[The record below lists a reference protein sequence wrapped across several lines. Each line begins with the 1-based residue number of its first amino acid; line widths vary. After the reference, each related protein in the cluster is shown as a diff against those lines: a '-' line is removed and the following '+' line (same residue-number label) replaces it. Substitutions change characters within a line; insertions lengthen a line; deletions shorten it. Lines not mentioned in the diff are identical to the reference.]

1 MSCTAIYGAMEG
13 LYGRMAIQFAKM
25 SLTVTDSIMAHTKSK
40 NAEGVNL
47 QDASLL
53 EKLVKRCRKGDSRAM
68 EAVYERFNRPLFNLI
83 YRYTSNREI
92 AEDLLQDVFIKIFT
106 NLHSLRKTETFI
118 GWMYRIAINTC
129 FGYLRVSRSQHK
141 RTIALNDVKG
151 QIGDTALEP
160 TDKSLKKSLDD
171 AIHSL
176 PNRMKTVFLLHD
188 VQGFNHEEIAPML
201 GCSVGTSKS
210 QLFKARMKIRESLG
224 KNKVI

>member
-1 MSCTAIYGAMEG
+1 MSCVAISGAMEG
-13 LYGRMAIQFAKM
+13 LYGRMAVHFVKM

-40 NAEGVNL
+40 DAEGVNL
-47 QDASLL
+47 RDASLL
-53 EKLVKRCRKGDSRAM
+53 EELIKRSRKGDSNAM

-106 NLHSLRKTETFI
+106 NLPSLRKTETFI

-129 FGYLRVSRSQHK
+129 FGYLRGSRSQHQ

-151 QIGDTALEP
+151 QIGDTAF
-160 TDKSLKKSLDD
+160 KSSDRIIKKSLDN

-188 VQGFNHEEIAPML
+188 VQGFKHEEIAPML

-210 QLFKARMKIRESLG
+210 QLFKARMKIRERLG
-224 KNKVI
+224 KDKVI

>member
-1 MSCTAIYGAMEG
+1 MSCVAISGAMEG
-13 LYGRMAIQFAKM
+13 LYGRMAVDFAKM
-25 SLTVTDSIMAHTKSK
+25 SLTVTDSIMAYTKSK
-40 NAEGVNL
+40 DAEGVNL
-47 QDASLL
+47 RDASLL
-53 EKLVKRCRKGDSRAM
+53 EELIKRSRKGDSNAM

-106 NLHSLRKTETFI
+106 NLPSLRKTETFI

-129 FGYLRVSRSQHK
+129 FGYLRSSMSQHQ

-151 QIGDTALEP
+151 QIGDTAF
-160 TDKSLKKSLDD
+160 KSSDRIIKKSLDN

-188 VQGFNHEEIAPML
+188 VQGFKHEEIAPML

-210 QLFKARMKIRESLG
+210 QLFKARMKIRERLG
-224 KNKVI
+224 KDKVI